1 MRTAAGAG
9 EEEGGILCGS
19 PTPADKYRAHHIDSI
34 YNDSRQLEWVDLEG
48 GQDIS
53 WTADA
58 APLELST
65 TRAPLHRTLCWP

>member
-34 YNDSRQLEWVDLEG
+34 YNDSRQLEWGWPLAVEG
-48 GQDIS
+48 GQSEASLIQGSDRQPI
-53 WTADA
+53 
-58 APLELST
+58 
-65 TRAPLHRTLCWP
+65 